1 MSIST
6 YDRTN
11 YQSAYLTNS
20 LVF

>member
-11 YQSAYLTNS
+11 YQSVYWTNS
-20 LVF
+20 LVY